1 MCLRVTKA
9 RYSTVRVL
17 PYSHLLTNDF
27 FCLLGGFDLAI
38 LVDGSSSVG
47 GAANFKIVMQFV
59 KSIYHSFM
67 TGHRVRFALVIFGG
81 GSFKVKNYSLLTV

>member
-1 MCLRVTKA
+1 MV
-9 RYSTVRVL
+9 
-17 PYSHLLTNDF
+17 
-27 FCLLGGFDLAI
+27 I

-67 TGHRVRFALVIFGG
+67 TGHRVRFALVIFGS
-81 GSFKVKNYSLLTV
+81 GSAKVKNYSLLTV

>member
-1 MCLRVTKA
+1 M
-9 RYSTVRVL
+9 
-17 PYSHLLTNDF
+17 
-27 FCLLGGFDLAI
+27 
-38 LVDGSSSVG
+38 DGSSSVG

-81 GSFKVKNYSLLTV
+81 GSFKVKNCSLLTV

>member
-1 MCLRVTKA
+1 MI
-9 RYSTVRVL
+9 
-17 PYSHLLTNDF
+17 F
-27 FCLLGGFDLAI
+27 FLLGGFDLVI

-59 KSIYHSFM
+59 KSIYHSFL

-81 GSFKVKNYSLLTV
+81 GSVKVKNYSLLTLLEGTWLNCATCQHLSLIKLVCNV

>member
-1 MCLRVTKA
+1 M
-9 RYSTVRVL
+9 
-17 PYSHLLTNDF
+17 
-27 FCLLGGFDLAI
+27 
-38 LVDGSSSVG
+38 DGSSSVG

-81 GSFKVKNYSLLTV
+81 GTVKVKNCSLLKVQGGT

>member
-1 MCLRVTKA
+1 MI
-9 RYSTVRVL
+9 
-17 PYSHLLTNDF
+17 F
-27 FCLLGGFDLAI
+27 FLLGGFDLVI

-47 GAANFKIVMQFV
+47 GAANFKIVLQFV

-81 GSFKVKNYSLLTV
+81 GSVKVKKLLSFNSIRGHVIKLSDMSTSLLN